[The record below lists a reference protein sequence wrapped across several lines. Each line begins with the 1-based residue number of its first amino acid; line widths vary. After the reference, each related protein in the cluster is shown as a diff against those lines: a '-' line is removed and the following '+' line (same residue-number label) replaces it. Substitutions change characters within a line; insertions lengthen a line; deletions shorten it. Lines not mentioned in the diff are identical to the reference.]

1 MYRPDLDFQVF
12 SVRGL
17 WGKKGCFLQPAGR
30 RSRPM
35 RTLGPC
41 SGALQAVFPPCLADC
56 GLPRN
61 RISSAMTPGEYD
73 PDRISSAMAAV
84 AGKKKAFF
92 WFFWPPGGK
101 KKKPKTKKP
110 PQQKRRTPTP
120 DLSRGVRGIGI
131 RPLRRAHPFR
141 ALRHWLFPHARD
153 ARRQRQ
159 PLADQ

>member
-101 KKKPKTKKP
+101 KKQKKSKNMQKKSP
-110 PQQKRRTPTP
+110 PPDPHTRPLPRRPGDRDSTPPARPPLPRTP
-120 DLSRGVRGIGI
+120 
-131 RPLRRAHPFR
+131 PLVVSACARRATPASAPR
-141 ALRHWLFPHARD
+141 
-153 ARRQRQ
+153 
-159 PLADQ
+159 